1 MYIMTGKFLTYI
13 LRHNPAACGI
23 ELDKNGWANVDAL
36 LAGVQKSGRNINF
49 TMLEKIV
56 KTDDKGRFEFNA
68 EKSRIRATYR
78 HSLPVDLNLQ
88 PETPP
93 DILYHGTAEKFS
105 ENIKQ
110 SGLTKKSRNFVH
122 LSSGKSMAEQVG
134 ARHGKPVILRIC
146 AGQMAKD
153 GYEFYQ
159 SPSGIW
165 LTEKVP
171 VDYIVFDGEI

>member
-1 MYIMTGKFLTYI
+1 MTGKFLAYI

-23 ELDKNGWANVDAL
+23 KVDKNGWANVDEL
-36 LAGVQKSGRNINF
+36 LAGVQKSGSNINF

-56 KTDDKGRFEFNA
+56 ENDDKGRFEFSA
-68 EKSRIRATYR
+68 EESKIRATYG
-78 HSLPVDLNLQ
+78 HSLPVDLHLQ
-88 PETPP
+88 PKIPP
-93 DILYHGTAEKFS
+93 DILYHGTAEKFLES
-105 ENIKQ
+105 IRQ
-110 SGLTKKSRNFVH
+110 FGLIKKSRNFVH
-122 LSSGKSMAEQVG
+122 LSSEKSMAEKVG
-134 ARHGKPVILRIC
+134 ARHGKSVILAIC

-159 SPSGIW
+159 SSSGIW